1 MNELGVSLFPLII
14 IFFLVA
20 ALYSSVGLGGGSS
33 YVAILAIA
41 GVHYELIP
49 TTALTLNVVVTVIG
63 AYNYWRGG
71 HLSWKLVGTFLI
83 ASVPM
88 SYLGGAITLDR
99 QVFYLLLLITLIF
112 VAARIYLLGELRL
125 LPGLNTWQKLALS
138 LLLGAILGFIAGTM
152 GIGGGIY
159 LVPLIIVLGL
169 ASEKQAAAAGAVFV
183 LLNSTAG
190 LAARLQRGVFDL
202 ELMLSL
208 VGAVILGGFIGSHF
222 GSRRFRPR
230 TIQKMLG
237 SVTLIAIILLTRK
250 IWMQS

>member
-1 MNELGVSLFPLII
+1 
-14 IFFLVA
+14 
-20 ALYSSVGLGGGSS
+20 
-33 YVAILAIA
+33 
-41 GVHYELIP
+41 
-49 TTALTLNVVVTVIG
+49 
-63 AYNYWRGG
+63 
-71 HLSWKLVGTFLI
+71 
-83 ASVPM
+83 M

>member
-1 MNELGVSLFPLII
+1 
-14 IFFLVA
+14 
-20 ALYSSVGLGGGSS
+20 
-33 YVAILAIA
+33 
-41 GVHYELIP
+41 
-49 TTALTLNVVVTVIG
+49 
-63 AYNYWRGG
+63 
-71 HLSWKLVGTFLI
+71 
-83 ASVPM
+83 M

-222 GSRRFRPR
+222 GAPRFRPR